1 MEKLSV
7 YIVTYNEE
15 ERLGR
20 TLKAA
25 KKVADEIIVVDSGST
40 DKTTEIASLNGAKVI
55 YNKWKSYCEQKH
67 FAQNQC
73 TNDWVLLLDADEV
86 LSNDL
91 IKEIKEIKKNPLYNA
106 YKIKIADMLPHD
118 TKPSIFAHRFNP
130 IRLYNRKF
138 ANMPKDKMNKDRID
152 VAPNQ
157 KIGQLKS
164 EIYHYS
170 FVCVE
175 QLVEKFN
182 RHSTELQKT
191 LQKED
196 RKFSTFRLYTEF
208 PRQFLRYYLFK
219 GYIFRG
225 KEGFICANVTA
236 WFRFL
241 KVAKWFEQ
249 NLKK

>member
-15 ERLGR
+15 KRLER

-25 KKVADEIIVVDSGST
+25 QKVADEIIVVDSGST
-40 DKTTEIASLNGAKVI
+40 DKTVEIATKNGAKVI
-55 YNKWKSYCEQKH
+55 YNEWKTYCDQKH

-73 TNDWVLLLDADEV
+73 ANDWVLLIDADEV
-86 LSNDL
+86 LSDDL
-91 IKEIKEIKKNPLYNA
+91 VEEINKLKSKPLHNA

-118 TKPSIFAHRFNP
+118 KKPSFFASRFNP
-130 IRLYNRKF
+130 VRLYNRKH
-138 ANMPKDKMNKDRID
+138 ANMPKDKMNKDRVD
-152 VAPNQ
+152 VSKDQ
-157 KIGQLKS
+157 TIGQLNS

-170 FVCVE
+170 YINIE
-175 QLVEKFN
+175 QLAEKFN

-191 LQKED
+191 LKKD
-196 RKFSTFRLYTEF
+196 GKSFSAFRLYTEF
-208 PRQFLRYYLFK
+208 PRQFFKYYIIK

-225 KEGFICANVTA
+225 KEGFICANTAA

-249 NLKK
+249 NFK

>member
-7 YIVTYNEE
+7 YIVTFNEE
-15 ERLGR
+15 ARLER

-25 KKVADEIIVVDSGST
+25 KQVADEIVVVDSGST
-40 DKTTEIASLNGAKVI
+40 DNTTDIAQKNGAKVI
-55 YNKWKSYCEQKH
+55 YNEWKTYCEQKH

-73 TNDWVLLLDADEV
+73 SNNWVLLLDADEV
-86 LSNDL
+86 LSDDL
-91 IKEIKEIKKNPLYNA
+91 IKEINECKKNPIYNA

-118 TKPSIFAHRFNP
+118 KAPSKFAHRFNP
-130 IRLYNRKF
+130 VRLYNRKY
-138 ANMPKDKMNKDRID
+138 AQMPKDKMNKDRVD
-152 VAPNQ
+152 VDPNQ

-191 LQKED
+191 LIKEK
-196 RKFSTFRLYTEF
+196 RKFTKLRLYTEL
-208 PRQFLRYYLFK
+208 PCQFIKYYLFK

-225 KEGFICANVTA
+225 VEGFICANVAA

-241 KVAKWFEQ
+241 KIAKWFEQ
-249 NLKK
+249 NLK